1 MGEFGEFEGLTAF
14 DPLLS
19 EHLRISQFT
28 EDDITAEYIGWLNS
42 PEVMRYSN
50 QRFHKH
56 DLKSCTRYFKSFD
69 GTPNLFLSI
78 RLRQDDVVI
87 GTMTAYRNLHHA
99 TADVGIMIGSTI
111 GTGRGFGVEA
121 WKSLIG
127 WLLVDGGARKVTA
140 GTLAC
145 NHAMVRLAEK
155 SGMTLEGTRL
165 AQEIVDDQPQD
176 MLLFGKF
183 AK

>member
-1 MGEFGEFEGLTAF
+1 MTAF

-19 EHLRISQFT
+19 EHLHITQFT
-28 EDDITAEYIGWLNS
+28 EDDITAEYIGWLNDH
-42 PEVMRYSN
+42 EIMRFSN

-56 DLKSCTRYFKSFD
+56 DLDSCTRYFKLFD

-78 RLRQDDVVI
+78 RLRQDDVAI
-87 GTMTAYRNLHHA
+87 GTMTAYRNQHHA

-111 GTGRGFGVEA
+111 GKGRGFGVEA

-155 SGMTLEGTRL
+155 SGMALEGTRS
-165 AQEIVDDQPQD
+165 AQEIVDGQPQD